1 LQILKLKFHKLIKIL
16 VEFTVKSTCI
26 VSCASSV
33 YLWLHIQTLVN
44 VVSVLV
50 WRGDVPTPDQHNN
63 NINKG
68 LYMQPQI
75 HTACTRDYS
84 VEQIF
89 SETRLNNILI
99 IL

>member
-1 LQILKLKFHKLIKIL
+1 VAAYTNL
-16 VEFTVKSTCI
+16 VD
-26 VSCASSV
+26 
-33 YLWLHIQTLVN
+33 

-50 WRGDVPTPDQHNN
+50 WRGYVPTPDQHTN

-84 VEQIF
+84 TEDFIIN
-89 SETRLNNILI
+89 TINDILI